1 MKSNLRIIAIGIIS
15 AGLLTTG
22 LLAPTLH
29 AQSNTAY
36 AQVVVPFSF
45 DYGTTHFGAGTYI
58 IDTTRSN
65 VMMLRGRDHQVAL
78 VFTHPEYARQSVKA
92 SHVVFEKYGDRFF
105 LTEVWTASRSTY
117 LTVYE
122 SEAEKHAARAMAS
135 RGTSPGRVEEALL
148 IAPHASSGN

>member
-1 MKSNLRIIAIGIIS
+1 MKSNFRIIGIGLIS
-15 AGLLTTG
+15 AGLLATG
-22 LLAPTLH
+22 PLAATLH
-29 AQSNTAY
+29 AQINSPY

-45 DYGTTHFGAGTYI
+45 DYGTTHFGAGTYT

-65 VMMLRGRDHQVAL
+65 VLILRGRSHQVAM
-78 VFTHPEYARQSVKA
+78 VFARPEYARQSVKA

-122 SEAEKHAARAMAS
+122 SEAEKHAAREMAS
-135 RGTSPGRVEEALL
+135 RGTSPARVEEALL
-148 IAPHASSGN
+148 IAPHASNGN